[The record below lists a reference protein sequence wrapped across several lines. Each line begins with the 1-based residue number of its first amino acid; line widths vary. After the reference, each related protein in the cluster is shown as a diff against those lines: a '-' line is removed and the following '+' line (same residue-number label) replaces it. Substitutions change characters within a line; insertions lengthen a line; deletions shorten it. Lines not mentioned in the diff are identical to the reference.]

1 VTALIAQRPN
11 RAEIKT
17 MTKTGTNGT
26 AKIPALRMVLPVALG
41 MAFGVGIGAAA
52 LAHGLFPMPPAA
64 PQALVAQA
72 SISASIS
79 APAQVK
85 PLSNTPGIRFV
96 RASRDNS
103 PCWTAIEAGQ
113 KQADYCRD

>member
-1 VTALIAQRPN
+1 
-11 RAEIKT
+11 
-17 MTKTGTNGT
+17 MTKTGTNDT
-26 AKIPALRMVLPVALG
+26 AKIPALRMILPVALG
-41 MAFGVGIGAAA
+41 MTFGIGVGAAA

-64 PQALVAQA
+64 PQVLIAQ
-72 SISASIS
+72 ASIS

-85 PLSNTPGIRFV
+85 PLSSTPGIRFV
-96 RASRDNS
+96 RANRDNS